1 MNRSCR
7 KRCTEEA
14 SDGTYRIKIRIYWI
28 WLGASDIAAA
38 CQNEEFCLECMKGDE
53 IYEIDVTK
61 NVDGFCQSLQEIH
74 IDKWNCRHFEGFV
87 SLFPDFSWNLS
98 VTTSEIHVACDG
110 RDIFPPNWSEFCDLL
125 HRLGLSELKDSF
137 F

>member
-1 MNRSCR
+1 MGLSGL
-7 KRCTEEA
+7 KFEYIGYGSE
-14 SDGTYRIKIRIYWI
+14 YRILLLHVK
-28 WLGASDIAAA
+28 
-38 CQNEEFCLECMKGDE
+38 NEEYCSECMKGDE

-61 NVDGFCQSLQEIH
+61 NVDGFCQSLQEMH
-74 IDKWNCRHFEGFV
+74 IDKWNCRHFESFV
-87 SLFPDFSWNLS
+87 SLFPGFSWNLS
-98 VTTSEIHVACDG
+98 VTTSEIHVACGG

>member
-1 MNRSCR
+1 MGLIGLKFEYIGYGS
-7 KRCTEEA
+7 EH
-14 SDGTYRIKIRIYWI
+14 RI
-28 WLGASDIAAA
+28 L
-38 CQNEEFCLECMKGDE
+38 LLH
-53 IYEIDVTK
+53 VK
-61 NVDGFCQSLQEIH
+61 N
-74 IDKWNCRHFEGFV
+74 
-87 SLFPDFSWNLS
+87 

>member
-1 MNRSCR
+1 MGLIGLKFEYIGYGS
-7 KRCTEEA
+7 EH
-14 SDGTYRIKIRIYWI
+14 RILLLHVK
-28 WLGASDIAAA
+28 
-38 CQNEEFCLECMKGDE
+38 NEEYCLECMKGDE

-61 NVDGFCQSLQEIH
+61 NVDVFCQGLQEMNINE
-74 IDKWNCRHFEGFV
+74 WNCRHFESLV
-87 SLFPDFSWNLS
+87 SIFPGFSWNLS

-110 RDIFPPNWSEFCDLL
+110 RDVFPPEWSEFCDLL